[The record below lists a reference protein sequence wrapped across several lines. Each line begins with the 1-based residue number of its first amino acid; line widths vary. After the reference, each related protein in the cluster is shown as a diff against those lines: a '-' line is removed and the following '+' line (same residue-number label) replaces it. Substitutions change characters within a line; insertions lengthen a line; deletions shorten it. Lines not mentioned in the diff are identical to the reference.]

1 MPTSRKPTERRR
13 VRLASFSTKA
23 RQELPEPGS
32 ARGVD
37 ECVHGHTTRSTPAR
51 LPGHIHGKL
60 GDPGV
65 ALARPIRRGGGE
77 GEDSVFI
84 LDDHDRMNAVEPALD
99 VRSGAGPP
107 KI

>member
-1 MPTSRKPTERRR
+1 MAL
-13 VRLASFSTKA
+13 VDADLTKA
-23 RQELPEPGS
+23 HRAQESATGFVLHEDARQQLPEPGS

-65 ALARPIRRGGGE
+65 ALARTIRRGGGE
-77 GEDSVFI
+77 GEDSAFI
-84 LDDHDRMNAVEPALD
+84 LDDHDRMNAV
-99 VRSGAGPP
+99 
-107 KI
+107 